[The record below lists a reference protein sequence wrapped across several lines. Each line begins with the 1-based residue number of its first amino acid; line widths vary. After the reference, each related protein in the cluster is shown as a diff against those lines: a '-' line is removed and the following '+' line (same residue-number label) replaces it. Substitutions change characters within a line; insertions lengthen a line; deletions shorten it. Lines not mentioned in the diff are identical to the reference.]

1 MDKVISVTGLN
12 YYVKSLLEE
21 DYSLADIAVEGE
33 ISNFVNHYKSGHY
46 YFALK
51 DEKSLIK
58 TVMFSAYNKKL
69 SFVPENGMKVI
80 VRGRVSLYERDGT
93 YQLYATE
100 MFQSGIGLQHLAFE
114 KLKEKLYKEGLFD
127 ESRKKS
133 LPPYPFTVGVAT
145 SATGAALQD
154 IISVTQRRFP
164 CAKLIVAPC
173 GVQGENSKQSI
184 IDAIKKLDRHN
195 EVEVIIIARGGGS
208 KEDMWVFN
216 DEDIARTAA
225 ACSKPTVSAVGHEI
239 DWTILDYICD
249 KRAATPT
256 AAAEIVFPDVKSI
269 QFQMM
274 KYEEKITENVKG
286 KTAGYIRNLEYIKN
300 SKGFNNVKIICQNSN
315 ESLLNYYKTMNR
327 SMKIR
332 ISDEVKNLTYLSDKI
347 DSNNP
352 LAMLKK
358 GYSLVFKNEKPLDA
372 ESRVK
377 KNDKIVVRTHTQE
390 LSCTVDSTKTV
401 RKKETV

>member
-80 VRGRVSLYERDGT
+80 IRGRVSLYERDGT
-93 YQLYATE
+93 YQLYATD
-100 MFQSGIGLQHLAFE
+100 MFQSGIGLQYLAFE

-127 ESRKKS
+127 ESRKKT
-133 LPPYPFTVGVAT
+133 LPQYPFTVGVAT

-164 CAKLIVAPC
+164 CAKLLVAPC

-184 IDAIKKLDRHN
+184 INAINRLDRL
-195 EVEVIIIARGGGS
+195 EQVEVIIIARGGGS

-256 AAAEIVFPDVKSI
+256 AAAEIVFPDAKSI
-269 QFQMM
+269 QFQLM
-274 KYEEKITENVKG
+274 KFEEKISENVKG
-286 KTAGYIRNLEYIKN
+286 KTARYIENLEYIKN
-300 SKGFNNVKIICQNSN
+300 SKGFNNVKVVCQKSSEN
-315 ESLLNYYKTMNR
+315 LLNYRKTMNQ
-327 SMKIR
+327 SMKTR
-332 ISDEVKNLTYLSDKI
+332 IENEIKNLEFLTDKI

-352 LAMLKK
+352 LATLKK
-358 GYSLVFKNEKPLDA
+358 GYSLVFKDDEPLKAEEKL
-372 ESRVK
+372 K
-377 KNDKIVVRTHTQE
+377 KNDKIIVRTHTQE
-390 LSCTVDSTKTV
+390 LSCTVDSIKTV
-401 RKKETV
+401 RKRGTV

>member
-21 DYSLADIAVEGE
+21 DINLADIAVEGE

-69 SFVPENGMKVI
+69 SFIPENGMKVI

-93 YQLYATE
+93 YQLYATD
-100 MFQSGIGLQHLAFE
+100 MFQSGIGLQYLAFE

-164 CAKLIVAPC
+164 CARLIVAPC
-173 GVQGENSKQSI
+173 GVQGESSKQSI

-195 EVEVIIIARGGGS
+195 EIEVIIIARGGGS

-225 ACSKPTVSAVGHEI
+225 ACNKPTVSAVGHEI

-286 KTAGYIRNLEYIKN
+286 KAARYIENLEYIKN
-300 SKGFNNVKIICQNSN
+300 SKGFNNVKIICQKSN
-315 ESLLNYYKTMNR
+315 ESLLNYYKAINR
-327 SMKIR
+327 SMKIK

-358 GYSLVFKNEKPLDA
+358 GYSLVFRNEKPLDA

>member
-1 MDKVISVTGLN
+1 MDKVVSVTGLN

-21 DYSLADIAVEGE
+21 DFNLADIAVEGE

-69 SFVPENGMKVI
+69 SFIPENGMKVI

-93 YQLYATE
+93 YQLYATD

-145 SATGAALQD
+145 SATGAARQD

-300 SKGFNNVKIICQNSN
+300 SKGFNNVKIICQKSN
-315 ESLLNYYKTMNR
+315 ESLLNYYKAINR
-327 SMKIR
+327 SMKIK

>member
-21 DYSLADIAVEGE
+21 DINLADIAVEGE

-69 SFVPENGMKVI
+69 SFIPENGMKVI

-93 YQLYATE
+93 YQLYATD

-300 SKGFNNVKIICQNSN
+300 SKGFNNVKIICQKSN
-315 ESLLNYYKTMNR
+315 ESLLNYHKTMNR

>member
-1 MDKVISVTGLN
+1 MDKVISVTSLN

-21 DYSLADIAVEGE
+21 DFNLADIAVEGE

-46 YFALK
+46 YLALK

-69 SFVPENGMKVI
+69 NFVPENGMKVI

-93 YQLYATE
+93 YQLYATD

-114 KLKEKLYKEGLFD
+114 KLKEKLFKEGLFD
-127 ESRKKS
+127 ESRKKA
-133 LPPYPFTVGVAT
+133 LPPYPFSVGVAT

-164 CAKLIVAPC
+164 CAKLVVAPC

-184 IDAIKKLDRHN
+184 INAIKKLDGID

-225 ACSKPTVSAVGHEI
+225 ACRKPTVSAVGHEI

-256 AAAEIVFPDVKSI
+256 AAAEIVFPDVRTLM
-269 QFQMM
+269 FQIM
-274 KYEEKITENVKG
+274 KYEESISRNVKD
-286 KTAGYIRNLEYIKN
+286 KTERYTETLEYIRN
-300 SKGFNNVKIICQNSN
+300 SKGFNNVKILCSKSSDNL
-315 ESLLNYYKTMNR
+315 ENYYKFLNQTIIQ
-327 SMKIR
+327 KI
-332 ISDEVKNLTYLSDKI
+332 DKEKQNLVYLADKI
-347 DSNNP
+347 DNNNP
-352 LAMLKK
+352 LASLKK
-358 GYSLVFKNEKPLDA
+358 GYALVFKDDKPVKADDKI
-372 ESRVK
+372 K
-377 KNDKIVVRTHTQE
+377 KNDRILVRTHLQE
-390 LSCTVDSTKTV
+390 LSCVVESTKTV
-401 RKKETV
+401 RKKGTE

>member
-21 DYSLADIAVEGE
+21 DINLADIAVEGE

-69 SFVPENGMKVI
+69 SFIPENGMKVI

-93 YQLYATE
+93 YQLYATD

-401 RKKETV
+401 KKKETV

>member
-21 DYSLADIAVEGE
+21 DYSLSDIAVEGE

-69 SFVPENGMKVI
+69 SFIPENGMKVI

-93 YQLYATE
+93 YQLYATD

-114 KLKEKLYKEGLFD
+114 KLKEKQYKEGLFD

-164 CAKLIVAPC
+164 CAKLIVSPC

-225 ACSKPTVSAVGHEI
+225 ACRKPTVSAVGHEI

-256 AAAEIVFPDVKSI
+256 AAAEIVFPDVKTI
-269 QFQMM
+269 QFQLM
-274 KYEEKITENVKG
+274 KYEEKITENVKD
-286 KTAGYIRNLEYIKN
+286 KTARYITNLEYIKN
-300 SKGFNNVKIICQNSN
+300 SKGFNNVKVICQKSN
-315 ESLLNYYKTMNR
+315 ESLLNYYKTMNQ

-332 ISDEVKNLTYLSDKI
+332 ISDEVKNLAYLSDKI
-347 DSNNP
+347 DNNNP
-352 LAMLKK
+352 LATLKK

-372 ESRVK
+372 QSKVK

-390 LSCTVDSTKTV
+390 LFCTVDSTKTV
-401 RKKETV
+401 KKETV

>member
-1 MDKVISVTGLN
+1 MDKVISVSGLN
-12 YYVKSLLEE
+12 NYVKGLLEE
-21 DYSLADIAVEGE
+21 DYNLVDVAVEGE

-46 YFALK
+46 YLALK

-58 TVMFSAYNKKL
+58 TVMFSAYNRKL
-69 SFVPENGMKVI
+69 PFVPENGMKVI

-93 YQLYATE
+93 YQLYATD

-114 KLKEKLYKEGLFD
+114 KLKEKLFKEGLFD
-127 ESRKKS
+127 ESRKKT
-133 LPPYPFTVGVAT
+133 LPTYPFTVGVAT

-173 GVQGENSKQSI
+173 GVQGESSKQSI
-184 IDAIKKLDRHN
+184 INAIKRLDNRDGI
-195 EVEVIIIARGGGS
+195 EVIIIARGGGS

-225 ACSKPTVSAVGHEI
+225 ACRRPTVSAVGHEI

-256 AAAEIVFPDVKSI
+256 AAAEIVFPDIKTI
-269 QFQMM
+269 QFQLL
-274 KYEEKITENVKG
+274 KYEEKLSENVKD
-286 KTAGYIRNLEYIKN
+286 KTARYIENLEYVRN
-300 SKGFNNVKIICQNSN
+300 SRGFNNVKILCQQSSDN
-315 ESLLNYYKTMNR
+315 LLNYQ
-327 SMKIR
+327 KILNQSLKLK
-332 ISDEVKNLTYLSDKI
+332 IDNEIKNLSYLSDKI
-347 DSNNP
+347 ENNNP
-352 LAMLKK
+352 LATLKK
-358 GYSLVFKNEKPLDA
+358 GYSLIFKNDEPLKA
-372 ESRVK
+372 KQKLK
-377 KNDKIVVRTHTQE
+377 KNDRIVVRTHTQE

-401 RKKETV
+401 RKKGTV

>member
-1 MDKVISVTGLN
+1 MDKVISVTSLN

-21 DYSLADIAVEGE
+21 DYNLADIAVEGE

-46 YFALK
+46 YLALK

-80 VRGRVSLYERDGT
+80 VRGRVSLYEKDGT
-93 YQLYATE
+93 YQLYATD

-114 KLKEKLYKEGLFD
+114 KLKEKLFKEGLFD
-127 ESRKKS
+127 ENRKKF
-133 LPPYPFTVGVAT
+133 LPVYPFTVGVAT

-184 IDAIKKLDRHN
+184 INAIKRLDN
-195 EVEVIIIARGGGS
+195 QDDIEVIIIARGGGS

-225 ACSKPTVSAVGHEI
+225 ACRKPTVSAVGHEI

-256 AAAEIVFPDVKSI
+256 AAAEIVFPDVKTI
-269 QFQMM
+269 QFQLL
-274 KYEEKITENVKG
+274 KFEEKLSKNVKD
-286 KTAGYIRNLEYIKN
+286 KTARYIENLEYIKN
-300 SKGFNNVKIICQNSN
+300 SKGFNNVRILCQQSGEN
-315 ESLLNYYKTMNR
+315 LLNYQRIMNQ
-327 SMKIR
+327 SLKMKIDSE
-332 ISDEVKNLTYLSDKI
+332 IKNLSYLSDKI
-347 DSNNP
+347 ENNNP
-352 LAMLKK
+352 LATLKK
-358 GYSLVFKNEKPLDA
+358 GYSLIFKNDEPLKA
-372 ESRVK
+372 EQKIK

>member
-1 MDKVISVTGLN
+1 MDKVISVTSLN

-21 DYSLADIAVEGE
+21 DFNLADIAVEGE

-80 VRGRVSLYERDGT
+80 IRGRVSLYERDGT
-93 YQLYATE
+93 YQLYATD
-100 MFQSGIGLQHLAFE
+100 MFQSGIGLQYLAFE

-127 ESRKKS
+127 ESRKKT
-133 LPPYPFTVGVAT
+133 LPQFPFTVGVAT

-256 AAAEIVFPDVKSI
+256 AAAEIVFPDVKSN
-269 QFQMM
+269 QFQMK
-274 KYEEKITENVKG
+274 KYEEKNTENVKG